1 MTRTFVWL
9 GDRRTVVLTFAGML
23 LAGLVPV
30 LSHGTDWLGSWKLAL
45 DRGTFSLTLVGP
57 VAAGV
62 ACTAYVRLTTSGVEP
77 LVQTARRPWWPWLRP
92 ALATWCLA
100 AAAVLV
106 TTLGVTVAAQA
117 AGSAPFPRTLWVLV
131 PALCV
136 LAAQVA
142 VGVLLGGLGRRR
154 WLAPVAAAATFGLGV
169 LGAVGVIPEVFRT
182 GGLTGSYA
190 GETFDV
196 ATHLLQAGAA
206 LGIAAGLLTLS
217 DRAAVWRSLGARA
230 VVLVLVLGGGACY
243 VALGRGTH
251 ETTRPLADPA
261 LVCRGQAPRVCLARE
276 TTRPLDDL
284 VRRMEQQAV
293 ALTEIG
299 IELPPRWVQHRPGAP
314 AGDGDG
320 ALELFVEEELAG
332 EVSDE
337 TVARSLATP
346 ADCPAY
352 RGDVPPPEA
361 SFDTRRLLARWLLVH
376 AGLLEPG
383 ADDQDRAWLAS
394 GTDEQ
399 RPWVLGTYD
408 RLRACRLDEL
418 RLPAG
423 V

>member
-1 MTRTFVWL
+1 MTRGLTWL
-9 GDRRTVVLTFAGML
+9 GDRRTVVLTL
-23 LAGLVPV
+23 LGLVAVGLVPV
-30 LSHGTDWLGSWKLAL
+30 LSDGTDWLGSWKLAL
-45 DRGTFSLTLVGP
+45 DRGTFSLTLIGP

-62 ACTAYVRLTTSGVEP
+62 ACTAYVRLATSGVEP

-92 ALATWCLA
+92 ALATWGLGA
-100 AAAVLV
+100 AAMLT
-106 TTLGVTVAAQA
+106 TTLGTTVAAQA
-117 AGSAPFPRTLWVLV
+117 AGSVPYPRTLWVLL

-142 VGVLLGGLGRRR
+142 VGALLGGAGRRR

-169 LGAVGVIPEVFRT
+169 LGAVGVVPEVFRA

-196 ATHLLQAGAA
+196 TTHALQAGAA
-206 LGIAAGLLTLS
+206 LGVAAALLTLS
-217 DRAAVWRSLGARA
+217 NRAAVWRSWTTRA
-230 VVLVLVLGGGACY
+230 VVLGLVLGGGACY
-243 VALGRGTH
+243 VAFGHGTH
-251 ETTRPLADPA
+251 ESTRPLAEPA
-261 LVCRGQAPRVCLARE
+261 LVCRGHAPRVCLARE

-284 VRRMEQQAV
+284 VRRMQRQAV
-293 ALTEIG
+293 ALTDLDIA
-299 IELPPRWVQHRPGAP
+299 LPVRFVQPRPGTDPAP
-314 AGDGDG
+314 GDGG
-320 ALELFVEEELAG
+320 LQLYVEEELAG

-337 TVARSLATP
+337 TAARSLATP
-346 ADCPAY
+346 AECPAY
-352 RGDVPPPEA
+352 RGDAPPPEA
-361 SFDTRRLLARWLLVH
+361 SFDARRLLARWLLVR

-399 RPWVLGTYD
+399 RPWVVATYD
-408 RLRACRLDEL
+408 RLRTCRLGEL